1 MFIYEKKLQYPVRV
15 SNKDVKMA
23 KAVLNQYGG
32 PDGEMSA
39 SMNYL
44 TQRFSMP
51 IDEAKGLLTDIG
63 VEELGHMEM
72 VATLFK
78 KLLKGAT
85 KDEMIEA
92 GFASYYANHET
103 CPFYLD
109 GDGVPWEAKYTQ
121 AKGDPI
127 ADLYNDMAAEQKARA
142 TYENLIALT
151 DDPLVKDTLR
161 WLREREIIHF
171 QRFGEALR
179 LVEDRM
185 GKKNFYF
192 R

>member
-15 SNKDVKMA
+15 SNKDVRMA

-32 PDGEMSA
+32 ADGEASA

-51 IDEAKGLLTDIG
+51 LNETKGLLTDIG
-63 VEELGHMEM
+63 TEELGHMEM

-85 KDEMIEA
+85 RDELVAA
-92 GFASYYANHET
+92 GMGGYYANHEN
-103 CPFYLD
+103 CPFLLD
-109 GDGVPWEAKYTQ
+109 SSGVPWDAKYTQ
-121 AKGDPI
+121 AKGDPV

-142 TYENLIALT
+142 TYENLIVLT

-161 WLREREIIHF
+161 WLRAREIVHF
-171 QRFGEALR
+171 QRFGEGLR
-179 LVEDRM
+179 LVEEYASKRR
-185 GKKNFYF
+185 YF
-192 R
+192 

>member
-1 MFIYEKKLQYPVRV
+1 MYEKKLQYPVRV
-15 SNKDVKMA
+15 SNKDVRMA
-23 KAVLNQYGG
+23 MAVLNQYGG

-51 IDEAKGLLTDIG
+51 INEAKGLLTDIG

-78 KLLKGAT
+78 KLIEGAT
-85 KDEMIEA
+85 RDEMIAA
-92 GFASYYANHET
+92 GFAGYYANHET

-109 GDGVPWEAKYTQ
+109 SSGVPWDAKYTQ

-142 TYENLIALT
+142 TYENLIHLT

-179 LVEDRM
+179 LVEDKM
-185 GKKNFYF
+185 ANKNYF
-192 R
+192 FK

>member
-1 MFIYEKKLQYPVRV
+1 MYEKKLQFPVRV
-15 SNKDVKMA
+15 SNKDVRMA
-23 KAVLNQYGG
+23 QAVLNQYGG

-51 IDEAKGLLTDIG
+51 LNETKGLLTDIG

-78 KLLKGAT
+78 KLLHGAT
-85 KDEMIEA
+85 KEEMTEA
-92 GFASYYANHET
+92 GFGGYFANHET

-109 GDGVPWEAKYTQ
+109 SSGSPWTAAYTQ

-127 ADLYNDMAAEQKARA
+127 ADLYNDMGGEQKARA
-142 TYENLIALT
+142 TYENLIKLT

-179 LVEDRM
+179 LVEEYTAH
-185 GKKNFYF
+185 KKFY
-192 R
+192 

>member
-15 SNKDVKMA
+15 SYKDLRLA

-51 IDEAKGLLTDIG
+51 LNQTKALLTDIG
-63 VEELGHMEM
+63 TEELGHMEM

-78 KLLKGAT
+78 KLIKGAT
-85 KDEMIEA
+85 KDELIEA
-92 GFASYYANHET
+92 GLAGYYSDHEM
-103 CPFYLD
+103 CPFLVNSEGAHWD
-109 GDGVPWEAKYTQ
+109 SKYIQ

-151 DDPLVKDTLR
+151 DDPLVKDVLR
-161 WLREREIIHF
+161 WLREREIVHF
-171 QRFGEALR
+171 QRFGEVLR
-179 LVEDRM
+179 IVQEEMD
-185 GKKNFYF
+185 KKKYY
-192 R
+192 